1 MTKNIDENSILIR
14 ILFFDYYS
22 AFKSCFDPCNF
33 NFDDVSKI
41 RYPRFSGKTSI
52 LK

>member
-1 MTKNIDENSILIR
+1 MTKNIDKNSILIR
-14 ILFFDYYS
+14 IFFFDYYGV
-22 AFKSCFDPCNF
+22 FKSCFDPCNF
-33 NFDDVSKI
+33 NFDVSKI